1 MALPADGCLR
11 GLAPCAASAGLREQ
25 LQAIASLQQAAPK
38 GAVPEVEVV
47 ISGVPAW
54 AAMPPSGCERSD
66 AGPASRPLNPTGI
79 AAYGA
84 LIERLVQLGAET
96 GARLRYFSPWNE
108 PNHPTFISPQRA
120 TCSAGAPT
128 LAPAVYAQLVRTAAH
143 ALDAAPG
150 DQQIVLGEMAGTTVP
165 SPRRST
171 VQEMVA
177 ALPDDVACASRLW
190 SQHDYATVAPDPA
203 KPDPVLA
210 LEQALDTRDCTRGAH
225 IWVTET
231 GVGGPDPGG
240 ARPTGDASLRAGC
253 RAQDTALRR
262 WAADPR
268 VDVAFQYTFREDTAY
283 PVGLADA
290 GLTRTYPTYD
300 LWKAWGARAPSA
312 PPPALPAACQ
322 ASG

>member
-1 MALPADGCLR
+1 
-11 GLAPCAASAGLREQ
+11 
-25 LQAIASLQQAAPK
+25 
-38 GAVPEVEVV
+38 
-47 ISGVPAW
+47 
-54 AAMPPSGCERSD
+54 
-66 AGPASRPLNPTGI
+66 
-79 AAYGA
+79 
-84 LIERLVQLGAET
+84 
-96 GARLRYFSPWNE
+96 
-108 PNHPTFISPQRA
+108 
-120 TCSAGAPT
+120 
-128 LAPAVYAQLVRTAAH
+128 
-143 ALDAAPG
+143 
-150 DQQIVLGEMAGTTVP
+150 
-165 SPRRST
+165 
-171 VQEMVA
+171 VQEVVA

-240 ARPTGDASLRAGC
+240 ARPTDDASLRAGC